1 MCGRYLSPDQA
12 ALERDGDL
20 RVRNPFERVY
30 NAAPTMKLPVVRV
43 VQDSGAAAAAVREAL
58 PMHWG
63 LVPTWWSKPELP
75 THSINARSEEAAAK
89 PMWRDA
95 VRRGRAL
102 VPALGWYE
110 WQVTAGGK
118 QPCFLHAPD
127 GGLLWFAGLWAVNA
141 ALEPPTFAILT
152 REAVASVSQVHHRM
166 PLVLGA
172 QAAAEW
178 LAPGT
183 DRGSERLAAAVA
195 AVQQD
200 FAWHPVSTFVN
211 SPRNQGERCI
221 APFTAPLSS
230 A

>member
-30 NAAPTMKLPVVRV
+30 NAAPTMQLPVLRPL
-43 VQDSGAAAAAVREAL
+43 QDGDGREAIA
-58 PMHWG
+58 MHWG

-75 THSINARSEEAAAK
+75 THSINARSEEAASK

-110 WQVTAGGK
+110 WQVSATGK
-118 QPCFLHAPD
+118 QPFFLHAPD
-127 GGLLWFAGLWAVNA
+127 HGLLWFAGLWAANA

-152 REAVASVSQVHHRM
+152 REAVASVAPVHHRM
-166 PLVLGA
+166 PLVLGPV
-172 QAAAEW
+172 AAAAW

-195 AVQQD
+195 AVEQE
-200 FAWHPVSTFVN
+200 FACYPVSTWVN

-221 APFTAPLSS
+221 APLPA

>member
-12 ALERDGDL
+12 ALEREGDL

-30 NAAPTMKLPVVRV
+30 NAAPTMKLPVVRAV
-43 VQDSGAAAAAVREAL
+43 LQPGALPGAGAVEREAIA
-58 PMHWG
+58 MHWG
-63 LVPTWWSKPELP
+63 LVPTWWSKPGLP
-75 THSINARSEEAAAK
+75 THSINARSEEAAGK

-110 WQVTAGGK
+110 WQVSAAGK
-118 QPCFLHAPD
+118 QPFFLHAPD
-127 GGLLWFAGLWAVNA
+127 QGLLWFAGLWATNA
-141 ALEPPTFAILT
+141 AVEEPTFAILT
-152 REAVASVSQVHHRM
+152 REAVASVAPVHHRM
-166 PLVLGA
+166 PLALGPE
-172 QAAAEW
+172 AAAEW

-195 AVQQD
+195 SVQQE
-200 FAWHPVSTFVN
+200 FAWHPVATYVN

-221 APFTAPLSS
+221 APIQPA
-230 A
+230 

>member
-1 MCGRYLSPDQA
+1 LRAAALAWEIVPRMCGRYLSPDQA
-12 ALERDGDL
+12 ALERDGNL

-30 NAAPTMKLPVVRV
+30 NAAPTMKLPVVRLA
-43 VQDSGAAAAAVREAL
+43 QDGAAAVREAVA
-58 PMHWG
+58 MHWG

-75 THSINARSEEAAAK
+75 THSINARSEEAA
-89 PMWRDA
+89 
-95 VRRGRAL
+95 
-102 VPALGWYE
+102 
-110 WQVTAGGK
+110 GK
-118 QPCFLHAPD
+118 QPCFLQAPD
-127 GGLLWFAGLWAVNA
+127 QGLLWFAGLWAANA

-152 REAVASVSQVHHRM
+152 REAVASISPVHHRM

-183 DRGSERLAAAVA
+183 DRGNERLAAAVA
-195 AVQQD
+195 AVQQE
-200 FAWHPVSTFVN
+200 FAWYPVSTFVN

-221 APFTAPLSS
+221 AALESL

>member
-12 ALERDGDL
+12 ALEREGDL

-30 NAAPTMKLPVVRV
+30 NAAPTMKLPVVRAIE
-43 VQDSGAAAAAVREAL
+43 GAAREAVA
-58 PMHWG
+58 MHWG
-63 LVPTWWSKPELP
+63 LVPTWWSRPELP

-110 WQVTAGGK
+110 WQVVAGGK

-127 GGLLWFAGLWAVNA
+127 DGLLWFAGLWSANA
-141 ALEPPTFAILT
+141 AIEEPTFAILT
-152 REAVASVSQVHHRM
+152 REAVASVATVHHRM
-166 PLVLGA
+166 PLVLGP
-172 QAAAEW
+172 QAAADW

-183 DRGSERLAAAVA
+183 DHGSERLAAAVA
-195 AVQQD
+195 SVQQS
-200 FAWHPVSTFVN
+200 FAWRPVSTYVN

-221 APFTAPLSS
+221 APIPA